1 MNILLD
7 ECVPARLAR
16 ELAPHSV
23 TTVQRRGWAGIKNG
37 DLLALA
43 QNEFDVLI
51 TVDRKLS
58 EEQDL
63 TNFTIAVVLLRAA
76 TNRLEHLRPLAG
88 KILEKLADAPAGAV
102 SVVSS

>member
-51 TVDRKLS
+51 TVDRKVS

-63 TNFTIAVVLLRAA
+63 TNFTIALVLLRAA

-88 KILEKLADAPAGAV
+88 KILEKLVDAPAGAV

>member
-1 MNILLD
+1 M
-7 ECVPARLAR
+7 
-16 ELAPHSV
+16 
-23 TTVQRRGWAGIKNG
+23 TVQGRGWAGIKNG

-51 TVDRKLS
+51 TVDRKVS

-63 TNFTIAVVLLRAA
+63 TNFTIALVLLRAA
-76 TNRLEHLRPLAG
+76 TNRLEDLRPLAG
-88 KILEKLADAPAGAV
+88 KILKKLADAPAGAV

>member
-1 MNILLD
+1 VNILLD

-58 EEQDL
+58 KEQDL

>member
-1 MNILLD
+1 VNILLD

-23 TTVQRRGWAGIKNG
+23 TTVQRRGWTGIKNG

-51 TVDRKLS
+51 TVDRKVA

-63 TNFTIAVVLLRAA
+63 TNFAIALVLLRAA
-76 TNRLEHLRPLAG
+76 TNRLEHLRPLAS

-102 SVVSS
+102 SIVSS

>member
-1 MNILLD
+1 VNILLD

-23 TTVQRRGWAGIKNG
+23 TTVQRRGWAGVKNG

-51 TVDRKLS
+51 TVDRKVS

-63 TNFTIAVVLLRAA
+63 TNFTIALLLLRAA
-76 TNRLEHLRPLAG
+76 TNRLEHLRPLAS
-88 KILEKLADAPAGAV
+88 KILEKIAHAPAGTV

>member
-1 MNILLD
+1 VNILLD

-51 TVDRKLS
+51 TVDRKIS
-58 EEQDL
+58 EEQDVK
-63 TNFTIAVVLLRAA
+63 NFTIALVLLRAT

-88 KILEKLADAPAGAV
+88 KILEKLSDAPAGAV
-102 SVVSS
+102 SVVNG

>member
-1 MNILLD
+1 VNILLD

-16 ELAPHSV
+16 ELTPHSV

-43 QNEFDVLI
+43 QKEFDVLI
-51 TVDRKLS
+51 TVDRKVS

-88 KILEKLADAPAGAV
+88 KILEKVTDTRVGTV
-102 SVVSS
+102 SIVSA

>member
-43 QNEFDVLI
+43 QHEFDVLI
-51 TVDRKLS
+51 TVDRKVS

-63 TNFTIAVVLLRAA
+63 TNLTIAVMLLRAA

>member
-1 MNILLD
+1 VNILLD

-37 DLLALA
+37 DLLTLA
-43 QNEFDVLI
+43 QNEFEVLI
-51 TVDRKLS
+51 TVDRKIS
-58 EEQDL
+58 AEQDL

-88 KILEKLADAPAGAV
+88 KILEKLADAPAGGV

>member
-1 MNILLD
+1 VNVLLD
-7 ECVPARLAR
+7 EYVPARLAR

-43 QNEFDVLI
+43 QNEFHVLI
-51 TVDRKLS
+51 TVDRKIS

-63 TNFTIAVVLLRAA
+63 TKFTIAVMLLRAA

-88 KILEKLADAPAGAV
+88 RILEKLADAPAGAIT
-102 SVVSS
+102 VVSS

>member
-51 TVDRKLS
+51 TVDRRIS
-58 EEQDL
+58 EGQEL
-63 TNFTIAVVLLRAA
+63 TNFAIALVLLRAP
-76 TNRLEHLRPLAG
+76 TNRLEHLRPLVG
-88 KILEKLADAPAGAV
+88 RILETLAGAPVGAV
-102 SVVSS
+102 SIVSS

>member
-23 TTVQRRGWAGIKNG
+23 MTVQGRGWAGIKNG

-51 TVDRKLS
+51 TVDRKIS
-58 EEQDL
+58 EQHDL
-63 TNFTIAVVLLRAA
+63 TNFTIALVLLRTA

-88 KILEKLADAPAGAV
+88 KILKKLADAPAGAV
-102 SVVSS
+102 SVVSV

>member
-1 MNILLD
+1 VNILLD

-16 ELAPHSV
+16 EFASHSV

-37 DLLALA
+37 DLLTLA
-43 QNEFDVLI
+43 QNEFHVLI
-51 TVDRKLS
+51 TVDRKIS

-63 TNFTIAVVLLRAA
+63 TKFGLAVMLLRAA

-88 KILEKLADAPAGAV
+88 RILEKLADAPAGAIT
-102 SVVSS
+102 VVSS